1 MAAIANPPKEIVMAT
16 RILLVTSSILGDH
29 GQSNALASHLRERVA
44 GRDDIAVTH
53 RDLAAESLPHLGLEE
68 LSSWQVAPEARTAE
82 QQVLAQR
89 SDSLIEEL
97 NAHDVLV
104 LAVPMYNFG
113 IPSQLKA
120 WFDRVMRAG
129 TTFRYTEQGPEGLV
143 KGKRAVILAARG
155 GQYAGTELDTQT
167 PHLKAMLGM
176 IGIVDVSVIYAEGL
190 AMGDG
195 LREAALKEARQAI
208 DGLVADL

>member
-1 MAAIANPPKEIVMAT
+1 MAN
-16 RILLVTSSILGDH
+16 RILLVTSSILGEH
-29 GQSNALASHLRERVA
+29 GQSNALASHLRQRVDER
-44 GRDDIAVTH
+44 GELSLTH
-53 RDLAAESLPHLGLEE
+53 RDLAVESLPHLGLEE
-68 LSSWQVAPEARTAE
+68 LSSWQVAAAERSAE

-89 SDSLIEEL
+89 SDELIDEL
-97 NAHDVLV
+97 NDHDVLV

-129 TTFRYTEQGPEGLV
+129 VTFRYTEQGPVGLV

-176 IGIVDVSVIYAEGL
+176 IGIGDVSVIYAEGL
-190 AMGDG
+190 AMGEGRRD
-195 LREAALKEARQAI
+195 AALKEARQAI
-208 DGLVADL
+208 DSLVAEL

>member
-1 MAAIANPPKEIVMAT
+1 MAN
-16 RILLVTSSILGDH
+16 RILLVTSSILGDQ
-29 GQSNALASHLRERVA
+29 GQSNALASHLRQRVA
-44 GRDDIAVTH
+44 ERDDIIVSH
-53 RDLAAESLPHLGLEE
+53 RDLATESLPHLGLEE
-68 LSSWQVAPEARTAE
+68 LSSWQVAAEERSAE
-82 QQVLAQR
+82 QQMLAER

-97 NAHDVLV
+97 QSHDVLV

-155 GQYAGTELDTQT
+155 GQYAGTELDSQT

-176 IGIVDVSVIYAEGL
+176 IGIGDVSVVFAEGL
-190 AMGDG
+190 AMGEGRRD
-195 LREAALKEARQAI
+195 AALKEARQAI
-208 DGLVADL
+208 DTLVAKL